1 MNYDYC
7 VCQEDK
13 GPEPFTVNI
22 EQTAGKNRNFRT
34 AVWTGDNLQMTVM
47 CIPSGEEIGIEI
59 HTDTDQFIR
68 VEQGIAMVKQG
79 KCRFFR
85 ISTY

>member
-13 GPEPFTVNI
+13 GPEHFTVNI

-34 AVWTGDNLQMTVM
+34 AVWMRDNLQM
-47 CIPSGEEIGIEI
+47 
-59 HTDTDQFIR
+59 
-68 VEQGIAMVKQG
+68 A
-79 KCRFFR
+79 
-85 ISTY
+85 